1 MSAGAGLVLVADDS
15 ATVRAIGRLEL
26 EAAGFAVLEAAVRD
40 GLRDAVLLDVEM
52 PVLDGYAVLEALKA
66 DPATAAVPVVFLTGR
81 DGTVEIGRALR
92 AGAHDHVSKPP
103 EPTEL
108 LARLVLADRRL
119 YAAKDSG
126 RDQISLTG

>member
-1 MSAGAGLVLVADDS
+1 MSADAGLVLVADDS
-15 ATVRAIGRLEL
+15 ATVRAIVRLET
-26 EAAGFAVLEAAVRD
+26 AAG
-40 GLRDAVLLDVEM
+40 
-52 PVLDGYAVLEALKA
+52 

-81 DGTVEIGRALR
+81 GGTAEIGRALR

-126 RDQISLTG
+126 RDQVRLTG